1 MTKITERQL
10 RAYLNSYMSYAPLE
24 IAINE
29 LLQLINEEESV
40 VNSRVSIHEWCK
52 RNRGFDE

>member
-10 RAYLNSYMSYAPLE
+10 RAYLNSYISYAPLE

-29 LLQLINEEESV
+29 LLQLINEEELV
-40 VNSRVSIHEWCK
+40 VNSRVNILKWCK
-52 RNRGFDE
+52 RNGAFDE